1 MQGGDAPAVDV
12 AFTDLARL
20 SPVRSTPC
28 WESSQ
33 RSGRDQQD
41 ALPDWSAMI
50 VAHALTHAV
59 AATDFVQAAG
69 FLQTLRR
76 AVLGF
81 LVVVLLIG
89 VLIGFFIGRAVGR
102 RG

>member
-1 MQGGDAPAVDV
+1 
-12 AFTDLARL
+12 
-20 SPVRSTPC
+20 
-28 WESSQ
+28 
-33 RSGRDQQD
+33 
-41 ALPDWSAMI
+41 MI